1 MNSSRT
7 QLSQVNKR
15 QNTIYEQYSALLFR
29 NTVYFWRKKFSP
41 SVKAFHLPEFQQSP
55 KESKTPFSLYKEAQ
69 VPFFSRFKILVI
81 SQSEA
86 KYLPSH
92 YNPIK
97 TIVTLLMLTSPSSNT
112 SLIMN
117 PT

>member
-1 MNSSRT
+1 MNSSHT
-7 QLSQVNKR
+7 QLSQVDKR
-15 QNTIYEQYSALLFR
+15 QNTIHEQYSTLLSEVLFA
-29 NTVYFWRKKFSP
+29 FGRKG
-41 SVKAFHLPEFQQSP
+41 FHLPEFQQSP
-55 KESKTPFSLYKEAQ
+55 KESKAPFSLYKEAQ
-69 VPFFSRFKILVI
+69 VPFFNRFKILVI

-97 TIVTLLMLTSPSSNT
+97 TIVTLLMVRSPSSNT